1 LTSFTI
7 KHTKADGSTD
17 TYTSNNINTVSY
29 DFSSPVAPMPL
40 PQSSDE
46 ENILIKVEGNTTTV
60 SVTWTVIDEPSG
72 NAFSGSNAQTAMAQV
87 AHFKTSFVPVTMA
100 DSYELTIGTGSEA
113 MIFEG
118 VIVKMGFSVSGRAPV
133 TWEGNFQFLH
143 GNLQTRYDAD
153 IAKTP
158 EFGTGTTTLIAN
170 KAGINSEITV
180 TTIHTDY
187 LGSEAAITH
196 YVIGYRQSGTTVWN
210 TVEHATTNH
219 QVQNFDVD
227 LNVTGTHDIR
237 IAAKTTVDTGMFTTP
252 ITVNIT

>member
-1 LTSFTI
+1 MTSFTI
-7 KHTKADGSTD
+7 KHTKPDGSTD
-17 TYTSNNINTVSY
+17 TYTSNNISTVSY
-29 DFSSPVAPMPL
+29 EFSSPVAPMPL
-40 PQSSDE
+40 PQMDDT

-60 SVTWTVIDEPSG
+60 NVNWTVIDDPSG
-72 NAFSGSNAQTAMAQV
+72 NAFSGSNAETPMEQV
-87 AHFKTSFVPVTMA
+87 SHFKTSFVPVTMA
-100 DSYELTIGTGSEA
+100 DSYDLTIGTGTEA
-113 MIFEG
+113 MVFKG